1 MSSRV
6 SNHAHQ
12 CLPEKNFAD
21 ALAWSA
27 SIAVHRAAVPCET
40 PGAWQLP
47 LLFGALPS
55 WERALEKEW
64 SNPSFDHLQLRKQKK
79 KKRSPS
85 LACHGSTQN
94 YPLTVFDL
102 SHIIS
107 GLTVTSLVL
116 SFLSFFL
123 KICPPP
129 PLPRVT
135 PYPLYCHIY
144 GQVAY
149 SSGTLRGRER

>member
-1 MSSRV
+1 V
-6 SNHAHQ
+6 
-12 CLPEKNFAD
+12 EKIFAD

-64 SNPSFDHLQLRKQKK
+64 SNPSFDHLQLRKTKEKEKK
-79 KKRSPS
+79 SFSRLPRFNPKLSAYGLRPIAHNFGPHRDFTRS
-85 LACHGSTQN
+85 L
-94 YPLTVFDL
+94 
-102 SHIIS
+102 
-107 GLTVTSLVL
+107 L
-116 SFLSFFL
+116 SFLLL
-123 KICPPP
+123 KNLPPP

>member
-1 MSSRV
+1 V
-6 SNHAHQ
+6 
-12 CLPEKNFAD
+12 EKIFAD

-64 SNPSFDHLQLRKQKK
+64 SNPSFDHLQLRKKQKK

-129 PLPRVT
+129 PPSPRDTLPPLL
-135 PYPLYCHIY
+135 PYLWA
-144 GQVAY
+144 GSV
-149 SSGTLRGRER
+149 